1 MELLVLTGKS
11 GAGKSVAAAA
21 LEDLGWYCIDNLPV
35 SLVGETVREL
45 ARQTPQL
52 GRLAVV
58 VDCRSRNIAGG
69 FGHLLNGLRTMPEV
83 SLTGALF
90 LDCGRQKLIQRF
102 KETRRMH
109 PLQNGNTG
117 LEYALR
123 LEEEL
128 LADAR
133 ARADFYI
140 DTTGLAPA
148 SLRERL
154 TELFGGESRELL
166 LVCMSFGFKYGL
178 PAEADLVLDVRCLPN
193 PFYQEALREKT
204 GLDREVREYVLSF
217 PEARTLLDKLLEML
231 DFLLPLY
238 RREGKRQLTVALG
251 CTGGRHRSVVMAQA
265 LAEHLRQGG
274 GRVSLRHRDRER

>member
-1 MELLVLTGKS
+1 
-11 GAGKSVAAAA
+11 
-21 LEDLGWYCIDNLPV
+21 
-35 SLVGETVREL
+35 
-45 ARQTPQL
+45 
-52 GRLAVV
+52 
-58 VDCRSRNIAGG
+58 
-69 FGHLLNGLRTMPEV
+69 
-83 SLTGALF
+83 
-90 LDCGRQKLIQRF
+90 
-102 KETRRMH
+102 MH